1 MPGNRERHPE
11 DGSAVQRLLSAH
23 YDAFRSIARR
33 LMSRESAI
41 VFQPTELAH
50 EAAIRLMK
58 LERLDWAGA
67 THFLAMSVRVMRQI
81 LVDEA
86 RRARAK
92 KRDAPPVMT
101 EWPSGSG
108 TKPVDVEA
116 LDAALER
123 LAAISDERARVVELR
138 FFGGL
143 TMEEIAKETG
153 TALATVKRRWAGARA
168 WLLHEM
174 RDGSDETWTPSA
186 NG

>member
-1 MPGNRERHPE
+1 MPADRERDPG
-11 DGSAVQRLLSAH
+11 DGSAVQNLLSAH

-41 VFQPTELAH
+41 VIQPTELAH

-86 RRARAK
+86 RRARTK
-92 KRDAPPVMT
+92 KRDAPPVLT
-101 EWPSGSG
+101 EWPSGG
-108 TKPVDVEA
+108 GAKPVDVEA
-116 LDAALER
+116 LDEALER
-123 LAAISDERARVVELR
+123 LAAISADRARVVELR

-143 TMEEIAKETG
+143 TMEEIATETG
-153 TALATVKRRWAGARA
+153 MTLATVKRRWIGARA

-174 RDGSDETWTPSA
+174 RDDPDGTWTPNA
-186 NG
+186 NA

>member
-1 MPGNRERHPE
+1 
-11 DGSAVQRLLSAH
+11 
-23 YDAFRSIARR
+23 
-33 LMSRESAI
+33 MSRESAI
-41 VFQPTELAH
+41 VIQPTELAH

-92 KRDAPPVMT
+92 KRGAPPVMT
-101 EWPSGSG
+101 EWPSGG
-108 TKPVDVEA
+108 GARPVDVEA
-116 LDAALER
+116 LDSALER
-123 LAAISDERARVVELR
+123 LAAISADRAQVVELR

-143 TMEEIAKETG
+143 TMDEIATETG
-153 TALATVKRRWAGARA
+153 MTLATVKRRWSGARA

-174 RDGSDETWTPSA
+174 RDDADGTWTPNA
-186 NG
+186 NA

>member
-1 MPGNRERHPE
+1 MPENREHHRQE
-11 DGSAVQRLLSAH
+11 VSAVQRLLSAH
-23 YDAFRSIARR
+23 YDSFRSIARR
-33 LMSRESAI
+33 LMSRDSAI
-41 VFQPTELAH
+41 VIQPTELAH

-67 THFLAMSVRVMRQI
+67 THFLATSVRVMRQI

-92 KRDAPPVMT
+92 KRDAPPVLT
-101 EWPSGSG
+101 EWPSGGSR
-108 TKPVDVEA
+108 PVDVEA

-138 FFGGL
+138 FFAGL
-143 TMEEIAKETG
+143 TMEEIAGQTG
-153 TALATVKRRWAGARA
+153 MSLATVKRRWTGARA
-168 WLLHEM
+168 RLLHEM
-174 RDGSDETWTPSA
+174 RDDDVTWTPSA